1 VSPGRPGNAGRP
13 GPWAAC
19 VVVGAVAAL
28 GAQFG
33 LEGWAE
39 ADEIGHWVQHGVVFW
54 SGVLVGAGLL
64 RLYQLGGGR
73 A

>member
-1 VSPGRPGNAGRP
+1 
-13 GPWAAC
+13 
-19 VVVGAVAAL
+19 VVGAVAAL

-39 ADEIGHWVQHGVVFW
+39 AGEIGHWVQHGVVFW
-54 SGVLVGAGLL
+54 SGVLVGVGLL
-64 RLYQLGGGR
+64 RLYQLGGDR